1 LIFNIERENGYVV
14 SVEDNTNKG
23 VEAQYWIDDFLHVRQ
38 RKDDY
43 YHTQN
48 IMSMTKNF
56 ITSELPQ
63 EFEISK
69 AEQIDLLNKS
79 VKFFKD
85 RDNFDM
91 KEFGN
96 EVMENPDIIKSF
108 KKYKS
113 AYEKDYD
120 IDIDDNFTISE
131 SALKKQARALRKVI
145 KLDKNFHIYIHGDR
159 RLLEQG
165 KDSKGKFY
173 KVYYQE
179 EG

>member
-1 LIFNIERENGYVV
+1 
-14 SVEDNTNKG
+14 
-23 VEAQYWIDDFLHVRQ
+23 
-38 RKDDY
+38 
-43 YHTQN
+43 
-48 IMSMTKNF
+48 MTKNF
-56 ITSELPQ
+56 IISELPQ

-69 AEQIDLLNKS
+69 ADQIDLLNKS

-85 RDNFDM
+85 RIDM

-131 SALKKQARALRKVI
+131 SAMKKQARA
-145 KLDKNFHIYIHGDR
+145 
-159 RLLEQG
+159 
-165 KDSKGKFY
+165 
-173 KVYYQE
+173 
-179 EG
+179 